1 MNHNNPKIYLCAFGN
16 LNLSTSAYRFYH
28 QALSMGIFENIFIYN
43 ECNLDLDFVCEFR
56 GRFYEA
62 VDLAQIGGGGNLTS
76 DSFAGGRDDPFFM
89 GENLVRV
96 TRGFGYWCWKP
107 QIILQSLRQINDGDI
122 LIYADIGCEFVPSK
136 AKSLLKK
143 LEILKNNDIVGFIA
157 ESDFYKE
164 IYWTKNDIFKY
175 FGVENDPNF
184 TESFQMSGG
193 LIFMKKSAK
202 TIQIIT
208 EWLDIFKNH
217 WNLIDDSPSQTPNH
231 KDFRENRHDQSIW
244 SILNKKYGLKNFDDY
259 YSNAKESYAII
270 DSRERSFTLTMY
282 LTQFKYHKN
291 IDIISNISI
300 RGALKAWLKLGGKIL
315 PTSKARKNC
324 RKLLGLREV

>member
-1 MNHNNPKIYLCAFGN
+1 
-16 LNLSTSAYRFYH
+16 
-28 QALSMGIFENIFIYN
+28 
-43 ECNLDLDFVCEFR
+43 
-56 GRFYEA
+56 
-62 VDLAQIGGGGNLTS
+62 
-76 DSFAGGRDDPFFM
+76 M
-89 GENLVRV
+89 GEKLVRV

-107 QIILQSLRQINDGDI
+107 QVILQSLRQINDGDI

-208 EWLDIFKNH
+208 EWLDMFKNH

-244 SILNKKYGLKNFDDY
+244 SIINKKHKLTNLGCAWYGNPNNDFGILVSRKSWDTMGHLLGVDG
-259 YSNAKESYAII
+259 ESRFVKKFENN
-270 DSRERSFTLTMY
+270 SKFV
-282 LTQFKYHKN
+282 
-291 IDIISNISI
+291 
-300 RGALKAWLKLGGKIL
+300 KAWLKLGGKIL

-324 RKLLGLREV
+324 RKLLGLCKV